1 MNFLSLGFISKIKE
15 KEIFIWFDHK
25 YELFNIQK
33 NFYSTYKA
41 IKKL

>member
-1 MNFLSLGFISKIKE
+1 MNFPSLGFINKIKE
-15 KEIFIWFDHK
+15 NEIFIWFDHK
-25 YELFNIQK
+25 YALFNKQK